1 MHGVLPGKP
10 RATPQAVCTSQWTQK
25 RLIIYIAGNALVIL
39 DGPAHLVQ
47 TIYHDD
53 VSLLDAVAID
63 KDTGKIAVLGQS
75 NVYVYRPY
83 GLEEAS
89 LKWSLQFSFT
99 TDSNPAPSTL
109 SWGHSEELLIASVDL
124 RLYRTSDTCDLI
136 WQRLLSS
143 PARVALQSPDGSL
156 IASIAQYDR
165 LVKVWRRCSSGD
177 GNVQFDYGYL
187 AHPSI
192 VTGIS
197 WQEKQDE
204 SHNGKH
210 VLYTLCADSKARVW
224 VSIDPHGLQVL
235 QIWAEID
242 LLASIQPR
250 HLDECVETKDR
261 YVFFIDG
268 NDFKT
273 AVQSVQASGEQSP
286 VLEHLVEAVQTAPDL
301 CFGGLLD
308 IFDPSSRKPRF
319 ISRALWTGHEGS
331 IKKII
336 RTNGGRAIVSR
347 TDGNESLVW
356 KQSEESDAIAL
367 RRHSSFMTPNHIH
380 RTCVL
385 DGGDFV
391 ANLYHEYISIWDATE
406 FASQD
411 VASCRY
417 ELDGN
422 PLCLILL
429 AALDTSPSTRYIATI
444 SSSMTGL
451 VWRAKLPQLEAAN
464 GCFHRL
470 TASIEQFC
478 TFDLG
483 HHSDL
488 AYVLPV
494 DPAGSI
500 PIVSGFLDTFSKDIA
515 LSYTTNGVLC
525 TWAAKVDTE
534 HRRVDWLATAK
545 VITGI
550 SQPSLASGSSIRK
563 VALVDAARNGLTI
576 WDTSNA
582 QLEYGKQYSA
592 GESIQ
597 DLDWTSTPDDQSI
610 LAVGFSHKVMVLAQI
625 RYDYLDRRPSWAPI
639 REISIRESTPH
650 PIGDSTWLGSG
661 SLVIGA
667 GSQLFVYDKF
677 VASHEEGV
685 KELSISKR
693 DNAVVDLF
701 DVVSLLNGPL
711 PMFHPQLLSQCIL
724 AGKLPLVQKV
734 IIGLHRGLKYFTDGD
749 ALDSSLSIPIEEFFE
764 EPQQTS
770 LSNSR
775 ILRVDD
781 DDYEPDTVTEDV
793 ALSLNENLTKKSI
806 PYLSS
811 QEKFHLVDL
820 IECVATA
827 EKHRRSMDENATRF
841 LLFFRRYMLRRSQ
854 RHNDAFGITWREI
867 AWAFHS
873 NSQDIL
879 ADQVSHHFQGRMLW
893 EHAKESGIFMWMT
906 DINALRAQ
914 FEIIARNEYTKTDER
929 NPIDCSIY
937 YLALKKKAVLIGL
950 WKMATWHREQ
960 STTQK
965 FLSNNFNEQRWQT
978 SARKNAY
985 ALMGKRRF
993 EYAAAFFLLA
1003 GDVRDAVNICV
1014 NQMQDIQLAIAIA
1027 RVHAGDESGVLYEL
1041 LEEKVLPLAAFEGNR
1056 WMASWAFWTLGRR
1069 DMAVRSLITPVNNLL
1084 DSPGAPSQEA
1094 QSYLATDPALV
1105 VLYRQLREKTL
1116 QALIGA
1122 SQVSPRTEWEFVM
1135 QIARLYDRMGC
1146 DVLALDLV
1154 RNWDFLKLPPPN
1166 QRTPKPLADPRKM
1179 LRRRSSLVV
1188 TDLPSPKSPMALK
1201 TPAFKPPP
1209 SKVFEEP
1216 TANSLLDSFG
1226 F

>member
-1 MHGVLPGKP
+1 M
-10 RATPQAVCTSQWTQK
+10 
-25 RLIIYIAGNALVIL
+25 
-39 DGPAHLVQ
+39 
-47 TIYHDD
+47 
-53 VSLLDAVAID
+53 
-63 KDTGKIAVLGQS
+63 
-75 NVYVYRPY
+75 
-83 GLEEAS
+83 
-89 LKWSLQFSFT
+89 
-99 TDSNPAPSTL
+99 
-109 SWGHSEELLIASVDL
+109 
-124 RLYRTSDTCDLI
+124 
-136 WQRLLSS
+136 
-143 PARVALQSPDGSL
+143 
-156 IASIAQYDR
+156 
-165 LVKVWRRCSSGD
+165 
-177 GNVQFDYGYL
+177 QFDYGYL

-301 CFGGLLD
+301 CFVLDRLGNMCAWGLKSVGRESRDAPNIFNMVYVENVNVLSLDSPCATDAPVHLLSYCSISSESSLSVLLHSFDGSIRWFQGGLLD

-764 EPQQTS
+764 EPQV
-770 LSNSR
+770 R
-775 ILRVDD
+775 ILV
-781 DDYEPDTVTEDV
+781 
-793 ALSLNENLTKKSI
+793 
-806 PYLSS
+806 
-811 QEKFHLVDL
+811 
-820 IECVATA
+820 
-827 EKHRRSMDENATRF
+827 
-841 LLFFRRYMLRRSQ
+841 
-854 RHNDAFGITWREI
+854 
-867 AWAFHS
+867 
-873 NSQDIL
+873 
-879 ADQVSHHFQGRMLW
+879 
-893 EHAKESGIFMWMT
+893 
-906 DINALRAQ
+906 
-914 FEIIARNEYTKTDER
+914 
-929 NPIDCSIY
+929 
-937 YLALKKKAVLIGL
+937 
-950 WKMATWHREQ
+950 
-960 STTQK
+960 
-965 FLSNNFNEQRWQT
+965 
-978 SARKNAY
+978 
-985 ALMGKRRF
+985 
-993 EYAAAFFLLA
+993 
-1003 GDVRDAVNICV
+1003 
-1014 NQMQDIQLAIAIA
+1014 
-1027 RVHAGDESGVLYEL
+1027 
-1041 LEEKVLPLAAFEGNR
+1041 
-1056 WMASWAFWTLGRR
+1056 
-1069 DMAVRSLITPVNNLL
+1069 
-1084 DSPGAPSQEA
+1084 
-1094 QSYLATDPALV
+1094 
-1105 VLYRQLREKTL
+1105 
-1116 QALIGA
+1116 
-1122 SQVSPRTEWEFVM
+1122 
-1135 QIARLYDRMGC
+1135 
-1146 DVLALDLV
+1146 
-1154 RNWDFLKLPPPN
+1154 
-1166 QRTPKPLADPRKM
+1166 
-1179 LRRRSSLVV
+1179 
-1188 TDLPSPKSPMALK
+1188 
-1201 TPAFKPPP
+1201 
-1209 SKVFEEP
+1209 
-1216 TANSLLDSFG
+1216 
-1226 F
+1226 